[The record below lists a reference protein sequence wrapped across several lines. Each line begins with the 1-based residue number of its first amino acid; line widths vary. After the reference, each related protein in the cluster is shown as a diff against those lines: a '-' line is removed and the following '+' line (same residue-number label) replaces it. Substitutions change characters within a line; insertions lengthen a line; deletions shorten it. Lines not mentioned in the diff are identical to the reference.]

1 MTKKKIVKEKELDRE
16 EFLDIIR
23 SQMDEANEAIKEAR
37 HHIASYID
45 LYQKI
50 EIDKCKY
57 NLKYFITEGGLAY
70 ERTRRKKIGF

>member
-1 MTKKKIVKEKELDRE
+1 MTKKKVAEDKEIGRE
-16 EFLDIIR
+16 DFLNIIR
-23 SQMDEANEAIKEAR
+23 SQIDTATDAIKEAQN
-37 HHIASYID
+37 HIASYIE
-45 LYQKI
+45 LYNKI

>member
-1 MTKKKIVKEKELDRE
+1 MTKKKVAEDKEIGRE
-16 EFLDIIR
+16 EFLSIIL
-23 SQMDEANEAIKEAR
+23 SQIDVANEAIKEAQ

-57 NLKYFITEGGLAY
+57 NLKYFVTRGGLAY
-70 ERTRRKKIGF
+70 EKTRRKKIGF

>member
-1 MTKKKIVKEKELDRE
+1 MKKKIVKEKEIGRE
-16 EFLDIIR
+16 EFLTIIR
-23 SQMDEANEAIKEAR
+23 SQIDVANEAIKEAQ
-37 HHIASYID
+37 HHVATYID

-50 EIDKCKY
+50 EIDKCNY

>member
-1 MTKKKIVKEKELDRE
+1 MTKKKIVKEKEIGRE
-16 EFLDIIR
+16 EFLNIIR
-23 SQMDEANEAIKEAR
+23 SQIDTATDAIKEAQ

-70 ERTRRKKIGF
+70 ERNKRKKIGF